1 MTSQAEAARPTEGET
16 IVDQFAV
23 VEIFGHRRLAG
34 RVKEVEQFGTKML
47 RIDIPTEGDFAKG
60 FTTQLYGGGS
70 LFSVT
75 PCTLEYVDPISGR
88 RCWRHE
94 MMMTPA
100 AAAMS
105 LSKTTW
111 RSSPCTPSPS
121 GNHGRPS

>member
-1 MTSQAEAARPTEGET
+1 MTDQVEAVRPTEGET

-47 RIDIPTEGDFAKG
+47 RIDIPTDGDFGKG

-75 PCTLEYVDPISGR
+75 PCTLEYVEKINRPYQR
-88 RCWRHE
+88 
-94 MMMTPA
+94 PA
-100 AAAMS
+100 LLAPEPEVE
-105 LSKTTW
+105 TEDD
-111 RSSPCTPSPS
+111 
-121 GNHGRPS
+121 GDDGGRPF